1 MEESHKA
8 PGTRGGTPAPPSYAG
23 RAVTVM
29 GLGLFGGGVGAARY
43 LARVGARV
51 TVTDLKPAASLRPS
65 LKALEGLPIA
75 FHLGG
80 HMAKDFRGAD
90 LVVVSPAVDK
100 RRSKFVALAQADG
113 AEITSEMNLFF
124 AAFPVARIVGV
135 TGTSGK
141 STTTALVGDMLR
153 AWRPTRVG
161 GNIGRSLLEDLPKIQ
176 PDETVVLELSSFQL
190 EDLGRLRCSP
200 RVAIVTNIS
209 PNHLDRHETMRRYI
223 AAKKNIVRFQ
233 GPGDVAVLNA
243 DDPRVRRW
251 EGLVRRC
258 GSRAVFYSA
267 RRALDEG
274 AFADGATIVLRLDG
288 REDRVDLAGRNPLF
302 GRHNLQNILAAAA
315 GARALGVPPDLVGGA
330 VASFRPL
337 PHRLEPIGRLGDVLF
352 VNDSKAT
359 TPLAA
364 KVAIEA
370 FDRPVV
376 VIAGGYDKH
385 ADPSPMVRAIRR
397 RALAAVLIG
406 ATARALQKAIGRS
419 REARQPARGGFA
431 LGEGGSGRPAV
442 ERARTLEEAVRR
454 AAALAR
460 PDGVVLL
467 STGHASWDMFDN
479 YEQRGEVFRRAAVGL
494 GMRPLEKRG

>member
-1 MEESHKA
+1 MEACRRKSKPVHARPESSN
-8 PGTRGGTPAPPSYAG
+8 SYQG

-43 LARVGARV
+43 LARAGARV
-51 TVTDLKPAASLRPS
+51 TVTDLKPAASLQPS
-65 LKALEGLPIA
+65 LKALEGLPIT

-80 HMAKDFRGAD
+80 HLAEDFRSAD
-90 LVVVSPAVDK
+90 LVVVNPAVNK
-100 RRSKFVALAQADG
+100 RKSEFVAMAEAAG

-124 AAFPVARIVGV
+124 VACPVARIIGV
-135 TGTSGK
+135 TGSNGK

-161 GNIGRSLLEDLPKIQ
+161 GNIGRSLLEDLPQIR

-190 EDLGRLRCSP
+190 EDLGRLRRSP
-200 RVAIVTNIS
+200 RVAIVTNLS
-209 PNHLDRHETMRRYI
+209 PNHLDRHVTMREYVN
-223 AAKKNIVRFQ
+223 AKKNIVRFQ
-233 GPGDVAVLNA
+233 GPGDAAVLNA

-251 EGLVRRC
+251 EGLVRRG

-274 AFADGATIVLRLDG
+274 VFADGSALVLRLGG
-288 REDRVDLAGRNPLF
+288 REDRVDLAGRNPLL
-302 GRHNLQNILAAAA
+302 GRHNLLNILAAAA
-315 GARALGVPPDLVGGA
+315 GARVVGVPPDLIGEA

-385 ADPSPMVRAIRR
+385 IDPAPMVRTIRR
-397 RALAAVLIG
+397 RARAAVLIG
-406 ATARALQKAIGRS
+406 ATAEALQAAIGR
-419 REARQPARGGFA
+419 
-431 LGEGGSGRPAV
+431 GRTIV
-442 ERARTLEEAVRR
+442 ERAATLEEAVGR

-479 YEQRGEVFRRAAVGL
+479 YEQRGEVFRRAAMGL
-494 GMRPLEKRG
+494 GMRPLEERG

>member
-1 MEESHKA
+1 MEARRRKSK
-8 PGTRGGTPAPPSYAG
+8 PIRTRPVLDSYQG

-43 LARVGARV
+43 LARAGARV
-51 TVTDLKPAASLRPS
+51 TVTDVKPAASLEPS
-65 LKALEGLPIA
+65 LKALEGLPIT

-80 HMAKDFRGAD
+80 HLAEDFRSAD
-90 LVVVSPAVDK
+90 LVVVNPAVDK
-100 RRSKFVALAQADG
+100 RKSEFVAMAEAAG

-124 AAFPVARIVGV
+124 AACPAPVLGV
-135 TGTSGK
+135 TGSNGK

-161 GNIGRSLLEDLPKIQ
+161 GNIGRSLLEDLPQIR

-190 EDLGRLRCSP
+190 EDLGRLCRSP
-200 RVAIVTNIS
+200 RTAIVTNIS
-209 PNHLDRHETMRRYI
+209 PNHLDRHVTMREYVD
-223 AAKKNIVRFQ
+223 AKKNIVRFQ
-233 GPGDVAVLNA
+233 GPGDAAVLNA
-243 DDPRVRRW
+243 DDPCVRRW
-251 EGLVRRC
+251 DGLVRRR

-274 AFADGATIVLRLDG
+274 VFAEGSALVLRLGG
-288 REDRVDLAGRNPLF
+288 REDRVDLAGRNPLL
-302 GRHNLQNILAAAA
+302 GRHNLLNVLAAAA
-315 GARALGVPPDLVGGA
+315 GARTLGVPPDLIGEA

-385 ADPSPMVRAIRR
+385 ADPAPMVRAIRR
-397 RALAAVLIG
+397 RARAAVLIG
-406 ATARALQKAIGRS
+406 ATAEALQAAIGR
-419 REARQPARGGFA
+419 
-431 LGEGGSGRPAV
+431 GRTIV
-442 ERARTLEEAVRR
+442 ERAATLEEAVGR

-479 YEQRGEVFRRAAVGL
+479 YEQRGEVFRRAARGL